1 MNNLSYNKSLL
12 SSLPAVHKIQK
23 LPEVQEMISNLGN
36 SLVLSKIREVQKDL
50 REALTSENEINKID
64 IDIFLS
70 NLRAKISEIDNDLL
84 RPVFNLT
91 GTVIHTNFGRSILP
105 IKTLQDV
112 KEIAESPSNLEYDVL
127 KTKRGNRDNH
137 ISDMLCDITGAEAC
151 TIVNNNAAAVILV
164 LNSLAKRK
172 EVLVSRGELIEIGG
186 SFRLPEIMTSANCK
200 LKEVGTT
207 NRTHIE
213 DFESEIKK
221 QTGLILKAHTSN
233 FVIKGFTSNIN
244 HKDLAKLSKRHGIPF
259 MVDLGSGSLIDL
271 KLLGLPKESM
281 PKEVLSNGA
290 DIITYSPTL
299 RMLNRKKKEIYDT
312 AKRDFKD
319 INDQLRTI
327 AKVEIVD
334 CKRQIGS
341 GSLPVELIPSCAIK
355 ISTNSNKYLSKLYT
369 EFRKLPIPVIG
380 RIHDNSIL
388 FDLRCLED
396 ESQFLSQLKKLNLT
410 LLKSK

>member
-213 DFESEIKK
+213 DFENEIK
-221 QTGLILKAHTSN
+221 
-233 FVIKGFTSNIN
+233 
-244 HKDLAKLSKRHGIPF
+244 HK
-259 MVDLGSGSLIDL
+259 
-271 KLLGLPKESM
+271 
-281 PKEVLSNGA
+281 
-290 DIITYSPTL
+290 
-299 RMLNRKKKEIYDT
+299 
-312 AKRDFKD
+312 
-319 INDQLRTI
+319 
-327 AKVEIVD
+327 
-334 CKRQIGS
+334 
-341 GSLPVELIPSCAIK
+341 
-355 ISTNSNKYLSKLYT
+355 
-369 EFRKLPIPVIG
+369 
-380 RIHDNSIL
+380 
-388 FDLRCLED
+388 
-396 ESQFLSQLKKLNLT
+396 NL
-410 LLKSK
+410 